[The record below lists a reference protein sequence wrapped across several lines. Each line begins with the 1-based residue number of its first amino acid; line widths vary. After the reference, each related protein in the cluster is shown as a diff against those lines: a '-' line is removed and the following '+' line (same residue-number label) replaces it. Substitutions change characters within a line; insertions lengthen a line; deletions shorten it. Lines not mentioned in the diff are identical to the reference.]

1 MAWDKA
7 KASGK
12 EVLVILINMKDS
24 TNKIKNK
31 DMVFLFG
38 KMEMFTKEI
47 FWTIYEVVMD
57 KCIGLTEEF
66 IKVNGLITSK

>member
-7 KASGK
+7 KAYGK
-12 EVLVILINMKDS
+12 EVLVIPINMKDS
-24 TNKIKNK
+24 TNRIKNK

-47 FWTIYEVVMD
+47 F
-57 KCIGLTEEF
+57 
-66 IKVNGLITSK
+66 